1 MREISATEIFSA
13 VVGLIQKANFIL
25 PDAVVK
31 ALEEARG
38 REASPTGQQTLSIL
52 LENATVAAQEQLPL
66 CQDTGTGIFLVELG
80 QEVHITG
87 GFLNDIIQEA
97 VREAYRSFHLRKSI
111 VDDPV
116 FDRKNTGDN
125 TPAMIH
131 TEIVPGERLK
141 ILFAPKGGGCE
152 NMSGLWMLTPA
163 EGLEGIR
170 RKVLEFVEWA
180 GPNPCPPIV
189 VGIGIG
195 GSFDQCALLAKKAA
209 LRPIGTRNPDPR
221 YAQLE
226 QELLAAVNRL
236 GIGPMG
242 YGGTTTALDVH
253 IEFLSTHITQLPLA
267 INIQCHSARYAEVV
281 L

>member
-13 VVGLIQKANFIL
+13 VVGLIQRANFIL

-31 ALEEARG
+31 ALKEAHE

-52 LENATVAAQEQLPL
+52 LENVTVAAQEQLPL

-111 VDDPV
+111 VNDPV

-209 LRPIGTRNPDPR
+209 LRPIGIRNPDPR

-226 QELLAAVNRL
+226 QELLDAVNRL

-253 IEFLSTHITQLPLA
+253 IEFLPTHITQLPLA

>member
-1 MREISATEIFSA
+1 MREISASEIQAA
-13 VVGLIQKANFIL
+13 VVGLIEKANFFL
-25 PDAVVK
+25 PEPTVQ
-31 ALEEARG
+31 ALKKFQQM
-38 REASPTGQQTLSIL
+38 EASPVGRQTLDIL
-52 LENATVAAQEQLPL
+52 LKNVAVAAKEHLPL
-66 CQDTGTGIFLVELG
+66 CQDTGTGIFFVELG
-80 QEVHITG
+80 QDVHITG
-87 GFLNDIIQEA
+87 GFLPDILQEA
-97 VREAYRSFHLRKSI
+97 VREAYQKFYLRKSI
-111 VDDPV
+111 VKDPV

-131 TEIVPGERLK
+131 IELVPGERLK

-209 LRPIGTRNPDPR
+209 LRPIGSRNPDPH

-226 QELLAAVNRL
+226 EELLEAVNRL

-253 IEFLSTHITQLPLA
+253 IEFLPTHITQLPLA
-267 INIQCHSARYAEVV
+267 INIQCHSDRYAEVV